1 MGRAFEDRWGA
12 PVRAGSADAVALLD
26 QAVED
31 LAALA
36 GDPVADA
43 EAAVAAD
50 DSLVL
55 GHIYR
60 AYLALYGTTPE
71 GVATAAEIV
80 KKLDAAVLGER
91 EAHHLRAARSWADG
105 DWEATARSLERAL
118 LCHPRDLLALKVA
131 QDLYFFLGNRLEL
144 RDVAARVLPAWPR
157 SRPGWGYVQGMYAFG
172 LEENAAYRQA
182 ESRARAALDHNPR
195 DVWSVH
201 ALAHVFEME
210 GSQRDGVEFLTKS
223 AGDWSGSFFAIH
235 NWWHRT
241 LYHLELGEIDE
252 ALALYDS
259 PIRAG
264 RSTEWLDVVDAA
276 ALLWRLS
283 LFGVDVTDRA
293 AQLAAD
299 IDDLVGDPVY
309 IFNDWHAV
317 MAFGLAGDQARV
329 ERVILANRHLTAPTN
344 RMAAE
349 RAGLDLLE
357 AFGAFAA
364 GRPDRAIDL
373 LIDIR
378 PRANAVGGSHAQRDV
393 IDLTLIAAAARAGDD
408 SLTRALVTERVAR
421 KPSAETSARQLVIL
435 EAGRFR
441 ADLMFRLRV
450 IPIFLPPLRARPGDV
465 RLLCGRLIAELND
478 RGRRRVEHIAPSAMA
493 ILEGYPFPGNVREL
507 KNMLEYAFAIGE
519 GPVLGPAN
527 LPPEL
532 SDPQA
537 SIDDDAPAVPDPPAP
552 HPPAREGISPR
563 GAAVCARARAHR
575 GQPRPCGA
583 ESSACPG

>member
-1 MGRAFEDRWGA
+1 MTIILVGIIRIARGGGRSDMGKAFADRWGV
-12 PVRAGSADAVALLD
+12 PVRAGSAEAVARLD
-26 QAVED
+26 EAVED
-31 LAALA
+31 LARLA

-50 DSLVL
+50 DDLVL
-55 GHIYR
+55 GHVYR
-60 AYLALYGTTPE
+60 AYLALYGTTPQ

-80 KKLDAAVLGER
+80 KKLDEAVLGER

-157 SRPGWGYVQGMYAFG
+157 GLPGWGYVQGIYAFG
-172 LEENAAYRQA
+172 LEENADYRQA

-210 GSQRDGVEFLTKS
+210 GSQRDGVDFLAAS
-223 AGDWSGSFFAIH
+223 AGDWSGSYFAIH

-252 ALALYDS
+252 ALRLYDS

-293 AQLAAD
+293 ARLAAD
-299 IDDLVGDPVY
+299 IDDLVGEPVY

-317 MAFGLAGDQARV
+317 MAFGLAGDHARV
-329 ERVILANRHLTAPTN
+329 ERVILGNRHLTAPTN

-364 GRPDRAIDL
+364 GHPGRAIDL

-408 SLTRALVTERVAR
+408 GLARALVTERAAR
-421 KPSAETSARQLVIL
+421 KPSAEASARRLVT
-435 EAGRFR
+435 ENGGSP
-441 ADLMFRLRV
+441 DTLRW
-450 IPIFLPPLRARPGDV
+450 
-465 RLLCGRLIAELND
+465 
-478 RGRRRVEHIAPSAMA
+478 
-493 ILEGYPFPGNVREL
+493 
-507 KNMLEYAFAIGE
+507 
-519 GPVLGPAN
+519 
-527 LPPEL
+527 
-532 SDPQA
+532 
-537 SIDDDAPAVPDPPAP
+537 
-552 HPPAREGISPR
+552 
-563 GAAVCARARAHR
+563 
-575 GQPRPCGA
+575 
-583 ESSACPG
+583 

>member
-1 MGRAFEDRWGA
+1 MATSFADRWGV
-12 PVRAGSADAVALLD
+12 PVRAGSAESVALLD
-26 QAVED
+26 EAIED

-36 GDPVADA
+36 GNPIARAD
-43 EAAVAAD
+43 AAVAAD

-60 AYLALYGTTPE
+60 AYLRLYGTTPE
-71 GVATAAEIV
+71 GV
-80 KKLDAAVLGER
+80 DAAGEILKRLDETVMGER
-91 EAHHLRAARSWADG
+91 ELHHLRAARHWVEG
-105 DWEATARSLERAL
+105 NWEATTRSLERAL
-118 LCHPRDLLALKVA
+118 LHHPRDLLALKVA

-144 RDVAARVLPAWPR
+144 RDTAARVLPAWPR
-157 SRPGWGYVQGMYAFG
+157 DLPGWGYVQGIYAFG
-172 LEENAAYRQA
+172 LEENADYRQA

-210 GSQRDGVEFLTKS
+210 GSQRDGVEFPTAS
-223 AGDWSGSFFAIH
+223 AGDWSGSFFAVH

-252 ALALYDS
+252 AVALYDS

-276 ALLWRLS
+276 ALLWRLA
-283 LFGVDVTDRA
+283 LFGVDVADRA

-309 IFNDWHAV
+309 IFNDWHAL
-317 MAFGLAGDQARV
+317 MAFALAGDRARV

-344 RMAAE
+344 RAAAQ

-364 GRPDRAIDL
+364 GRPERAIDL

-393 IDLTLIAAAARAGDD
+393 IDLTLIAAAAQAGQHK
-408 SLTRALVTERVAR
+408 LAQALVAERAAR
-421 KPSAETSARQLVIL
+421 KPTAEAAARQL
-435 EAGRFR
+435 
-441 ADLMFRLRV
+441 
-450 IPIFLPPLRARPGDV
+450 
-465 RLLCGRLIAELND
+465 LIAN
-478 RGRRRVEHIAPSAMA
+478 RS
-493 ILEGYPFPGNVREL
+493 
-507 KNMLEYAFAIGE
+507 
-519 GPVLGPAN
+519 
-527 LPPEL
+527 
-532 SDPQA
+532 Q
-537 SIDDDAPAVPDPPAP
+537 
-552 HPPAREGISPR
+552 
-563 GAAVCARARAHR
+563 RA
-575 GQPRPCGA
+575 
-583 ESSACPG
+583 

>member
-1 MGRAFEDRWGA
+1 MGKAFADRWGV
-12 PVRAGSADAVALLD
+12 PVRSGSAEAVALLD
-26 QAVED
+26 EAIED

-43 EAAVAAD
+43 DAAVAAD

-60 AYLALYGTTPE
+60 AYLALYGTTSE
-71 GVATAAEIV
+71 GVATAAGMV
-80 KKLDAAVLGER
+80 KKLDEAVLGER
-91 EAHHLRAARSWADG
+91 EAHHLRAVRSWADG
-105 DWEATARSLERAL
+105 DWEAAARALERAL
-118 LCHPRDLLALKVA
+118 LCHPRDLLALKVV

-144 RDVAARVLPAWPR
+144 RDSAARVLPAWPR
-157 SRPGWGYVQGMYAFG
+157 GLPGWGYVQGIYAFG
-172 LEENAAYRQA
+172 LEENADYRQA
-182 ESRARAALDHNPR
+182 ESRARAALDHNPG

-210 GSQRDGVEFLTKS
+210 GSQRDGIEFLTAS
-223 AGDWSGSFFAIH
+223 ADHWSGSFFAIH

-252 ALALYDS
+252 ALRLYDA

-264 RSTEWLDVVDAA
+264 RSTQWLDVVDAA

-309 IFNDWHAV
+309 IFNDWHAL
-317 MAFGLAGDQARV
+317 MAFGLAGDRARV
-329 ERVILANRHLTAPTN
+329 ELVILANRHLTAPTN
-344 RMAAE
+344 RAAAQ

-357 AFGAFAA
+357 AFAAFAA

-393 IDLTLIAAAARAGDD
+393 IDLTLIAAAARADDD
-408 SLTRALVTERVAR
+408 SLARALVAERVAR
-421 KPSAETSARQLVIL
+421 KPSAEASARQLV
-435 EAGRFR
+435 AGNGGSPD
-441 ADLMFRLRV
+441 ALRW
-450 IPIFLPPLRARPGDV
+450 
-465 RLLCGRLIAELND
+465 
-478 RGRRRVEHIAPSAMA
+478 
-493 ILEGYPFPGNVREL
+493 
-507 KNMLEYAFAIGE
+507 
-519 GPVLGPAN
+519 
-527 LPPEL
+527 
-532 SDPQA
+532 
-537 SIDDDAPAVPDPPAP
+537 
-552 HPPAREGISPR
+552 
-563 GAAVCARARAHR
+563 
-575 GQPRPCGA
+575 
-583 ESSACPG
+583 